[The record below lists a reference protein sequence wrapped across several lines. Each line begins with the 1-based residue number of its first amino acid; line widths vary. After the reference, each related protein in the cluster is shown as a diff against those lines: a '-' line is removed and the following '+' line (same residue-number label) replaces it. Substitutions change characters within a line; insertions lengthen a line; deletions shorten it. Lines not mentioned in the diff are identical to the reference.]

1 METLLTWIVN
11 NPLEAVV
18 LAYILTEFVTN
29 IARVVRT

>member
-29 IARVVRT
+29 IVKAFGT